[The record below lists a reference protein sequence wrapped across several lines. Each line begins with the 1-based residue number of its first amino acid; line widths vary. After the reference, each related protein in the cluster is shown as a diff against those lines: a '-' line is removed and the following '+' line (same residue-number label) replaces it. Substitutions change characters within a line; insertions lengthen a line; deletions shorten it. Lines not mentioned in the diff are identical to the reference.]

1 MAELKAQT
9 NYTEDDIKEAF
20 YFIKTDI
27 NNLTKYYE
35 DQLSTNE

>member
-1 MAELKAQT
+1 MAEL
-9 NYTEDDIKEAF
+9 YESLEDDIKEAF